1 MLSLGVGAAVCCCVG
16 EKSLVIITIFYIKFK
31 VAARL
36 IGFYGLT
43 LWEMGQFRD
52 IVNNIATCFRVND
65 GRYKWKGR
73 LKHNVQT
80 AFDGL
85 SELSL

>member
-1 MLSLGVGAAVCCCVG
+1 MLSLGGEAAVCCCVG

-36 IGFYGLT
+36 IQFYSLT

-52 IVNNIATCFRVND
+52 IVDNIATCFRVND
-65 GRYKWKGR
+65 GLYKWKGR
-73 LKHNVQT
+73 LEHDVQT
-80 AFDGL
+80 ALNGLFD
-85 SELSL
+85 